1 MTGCSCH
8 PWQGK
13 EQIVA
18 WGADYP
24 QSGLKTRHDFLYR
37 PSDLE
42 WSWWSQTFENAS
54 REEGILTGWIPE
66 DKGWKDVILGQL
78 ESISPTRVM
87 KLWSGTISVNKKKKK
102 KKRCT
107 WRNQYLEA
115 CYYGEHTGHFL
126 LVKTE
131 LQKQQLN
138 RSLNE
143 EGRNLKVEFM
153 AWSPLQAR
161 VMCLASTVKRQDTQ
175 LKWDRRL
182 EFWFKLAENSLLPE
196 SKQYVPKQSYNLK
209 WWGN

>member
-1 MTGCSCH
+1 MVSWKVYH
-8 PWQGK
+8 PPVLWS
-13 EQIVA
+13 
-18 WGADYP
+18 Y
-24 QSGLKTRHDFLYR
+24 
-37 PSDLE
+37 DLE
-42 WSWWSQTFENAS
+42 QSQWTIML
-54 REEGILTGWIPE
+54 GDTGWRTQ
-66 DKGWKDVILGQL
+66 KK
-78 ESISPTRVM
+78 
-87 KLWSGTISVNKKKKK
+87 KKKKK